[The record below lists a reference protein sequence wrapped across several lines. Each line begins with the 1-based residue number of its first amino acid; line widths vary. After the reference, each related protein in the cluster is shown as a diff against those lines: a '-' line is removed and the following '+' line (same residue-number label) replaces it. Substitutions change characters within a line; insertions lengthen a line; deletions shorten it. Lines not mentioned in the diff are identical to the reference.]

1 MTQKNEHE
9 TEEVTNEE
17 ILNNDSVEEPVNKAD
32 KGSDKHSEDL
42 FEENEKDKGESL
54 QQELE
59 ETKAKFDDIQDQY
72 LRLQAELQNIQ
83 RRNQRER
90 EIATRYRS
98 QDLAKKMLPVL
109 DNLER
114 ALSIEVE
121 DEAGKN
127 LKKGIEMVLES
138 FNQALTDEGIEVI
151 NAEGQP
157 FDPTIHEAYTQVPAK
172 EGQESGTVAQVFE
185 KGYKLH
191 DRILRAAKVVVT
203 E

>member
-138 FNQALTDEGIEVI
+138 FNQALTDEGIEII